1 MKNNRIDF
9 EARFWSGSDTY
20 SGLRLIETFFQF
32 NELATAKEMLHN
44 IMICAAKKKC
54 VIKEDHSAVFH
65 FHQALRSFVRA
76 CYVLGLKQEKSYLKI
91 YDENNAPPIIG
102 LLSDQ
107 EYRNPFLVFQKAF
120 AEYSLKDFEYY
131 ISVSV
136 YFSLGFYAHSAESK
150 ILGPCIHLTKM
161 LDAAFLILERGR
173 KRRDILIKKN
183 QRMKKRM
190 TI

>member
-91 YDENNAPPIIG
+91 YAENNAPPITG
-102 LLSDQ
+102 ALSDQ

-136 YFSLGFYAHSAESK
+136 YFSLGVYAHSAESK

-173 KRRDILIKKN
+173 KKRDNSYKKK
-183 QRMKKRM
+183 QRMKKG
-190 TI
+190 

>member
-32 NELATAKEMLHN
+32 NELATANEMLHN
-44 IMICAAKKKC
+44 IMICAVKKKC

-76 CYVLGLKQEKSYLKI
+76 CYVLGHREKKTYLKM
-91 YDENNAPPIIG
+91 YAENNAPPMKG
-102 LLSDQ
+102 ALSDQ

-136 YFSLGFYAHSAESK
+136 YFSLGVYAHSAESK

-161 LDAAFLILERGR
+161 LDAAFLILDRGR
-173 KRRDILIKKN
+173 KKRDNSYKKN
-183 QRMKKRM
+183 QRMKKRI
-190 TI
+190 TV